1 MERDGVFTLLE
12 LLCVRLDLLAKKQ
25 TSKDGVFS
33 FICRIFAYDR
43 LHLVA
48 DRLTNY
54 IFLQTCEQ
62 LYNVSPTHR

>member
-1 MERDGVFTLLE
+1 MERDGVFTLLA

-43 LHLVA
+43 SCKMSGPIDKL
-48 DRLTNY
+48 Y
-54 IFLQTCEQ
+54 FLQTCEQ

>member
-1 MERDGVFTLLE
+1 MERDGVFTLLA

-43 LHLVA
+43 LHLS
-48 DRLTNY
+48 N
-54 IFLQTCEQ
+54 
-62 LYNVSPTHR
+62 